1 MRERMERGKLSSEE
15 VKDKTIN
22 NFNQA
27 TLKMSEDFLKKAM
40 NGQKEIRDMADFQRL
55 FAMFMQINELQNGVQ
70 GTGTL
75 PELSLGSKQIIDEEL
90 NVSENEDGEGFIDE
104 QALLQMT
111 EEDVKS
117 LLEKKDN
124 EKNMINYRQI

>member
-15 VKDKTIN
+15 VKDKTIS

-27 TLKMSEDFLKKAM
+27 TLKMSEDFLRKAM

-75 PELSLGSKQIIDEEL
+75 PELSLGSKQIIDDEL

-104 QALLQMT
+104 QALLEMT

-124 EKNMINYRQI
+124 DKNMINYNQI

>member
-27 TLKMSEDFLKKAM
+27 TLKMSEDFLRKAM

-70 GTGTL
+70 GGGTL

-104 QALLQMT
+104 QALLEMT
-111 EEDVKS
+111 DEDVRS

-124 EKNMINYRQI
+124 EKNMINYKQM